1 MTPRHACA
9 SVVSLNSRYPPAM
22 ALFNLADAADRLP
35 HAWKSA
41 ILARS
46 GDCNIKILKM
56 DRQPYPDETHDYNE
70 ALIVVS
76 GMLRLS
82 VAGETIEVKAGD
94 MYVAQA
100 GVPMRCWRAA
110 MGC

>member
-1 MTPRHACA
+1 
-9 SVVSLNSRYPPAM
+9 M

-100 GVPMRCWRAA
+100 GVPHAVLEGSHGVLMIVDPVED
-110 MGC
+110 GC